1 MEGNAVNPCMLWL
14 DWLRVVR
21 VIGFSI
27 AGSLL
32 LATGAPAQVTFN
44 VNTTNDGVD
53 INPGDGNCSTVA
65 PPALPICTLR
75 AAVMEAN
82 RMANAGAIIML
93 PAGTYKLSI
102 GATIADGE
110 ENGDLNMI
118 VPSGY
123 SPGPTTISGAGA
135 ASTIIDAQGIDRV
148 LRIDAGRTV
157 SISGVSMINGFRG
170 TSSDGAGIFNAG
182 TLVLSDCVVS
192 HNNALVGS
200 SSGGGIVNQGGLQAT
215 RVTFS
220 DNHVG
225 GYGGGIANN
234 VHGSVSLSQSTLSA
248 NSAGSNGGGVSNS
261 SEVSEGGFFTLDTS
275 TVAGNM
281 AGANGGGI
289 YSDSISFLDLIRSTV
304 SGNNAVNGGG
314 VYNGGH
320 GYVLNSTISGNSAA
334 QNGGGY
340 YSVSPA
346 SGNFYNTTIV
356 FNRANPDGGLGG
368 GHGGG
373 AFVDSTSGSIL
384 NVRNTVLAGNTV
396 TVSAFP
402 DDCYGTVGFFEKNQ
416 VGTSSDCFYAAS
428 STGTRTLLGSVAE
441 FGPLQDNGGPTR
453 THALVPPSS
462 MINGGSGC
470 VDQNSTLIATD
481 QRGRPR
487 PPYDASFNSTCDL
500 GAFEYNEIFHNG
512 F

>member
-1 MEGNAVNPCMLWL
+1 MKPCMLWL
-14 DWLRVVR
+14 GWVRAAR
-21 VIGFSI
+21 VIGFSL

-32 LATGAPAQVTFN
+32 LATSAPAQVTFN
-44 VNTTNDGVD
+44 VNSFDDVVD
-53 INPGDGNCSTVA
+53 ADVTDGNCEIPA
-65 PPALPICTLR
+65 PPAPAKTCTLR
-75 AAVMEAN
+75 AAVMQAN
-82 RMANAGAIIML
+82 RMPNAGAIIML

-102 GATIADGE
+102 PATLADGE

-123 SPGPTTISGAGA
+123 SPGPTVITGAGA
-135 ASTIIDAQGIDRV
+135 ASTTIDAQGIDRV

-157 SISGVSMINGFRG
+157 SISGVSLIDGLRA

-192 HNNALVGS
+192 HNSALVGS

-225 GYGGGIANN
+225 GYGGGIANVTPGN
-234 VHGSVSLSQSTLSA
+234 VTLSQSTLSA
-248 NSAGSNGGGVSNS
+248 NSAGTSGGGISDS
-261 SEVSEGGFFTLDTS
+261 SGDAFTLDMS

-281 AGANGGGI
+281 AGTNGGGI
-289 YSDSISFLDLIRSTV
+289 YIDGTYALIMTGSTV
-304 SGNNAVNGGG
+304 SGNNATDGGG
-314 VYNGGH
+314 VYNGGSLF
-320 GYVLNSTISGNSAA
+320 VLNSTISGNSAS
-334 QNGGGY
+334 QDGGGY
-340 YSVSPA
+340 YNKAPS
-346 SGNFYNTTIV
+346 SGNFYNATIV
-356 FNRANPDGGLGG
+356 FNHASPGGGLGS

-373 AFVDSTSGSIL
+373 AFVDSSPGSFL

-470 VDQNSTLIATD
+470 VDQNSTFLVTD

-487 PPYDASFNSTCDL
+487 PPPSS
-500 GAFEYNEIFHNG
+500 NG
-512 F
+512 VPRQYLRSRRVRIQ